1 MNSNTTEN
9 EGTPSDATIDGP
21 GSQLRKARERL
32 GLEQSTV
39 ASHLNLS
46 HSIIQSLEWD
56 DYENLPSPVFVKGYL
71 RNYARLVKV
80 DEDVVVSAFL
90 DLNPATEQSPLPK
103 SQPEDVAKEMH
114 GDPRLFRYITW
125 AVVLILG
132 VMVFFWWQ
140 GRIDEPET
148 ALDTLE
154 EETELLPGFSDS
166 PELTDEGSQSLAL
179 PEADDSSSEV
189 EAPAVFQDSST
200 SSESE
205 TVSAPAESTSY
216 ESQSEPDQVVD
227 ITDSSTSMQMEE
239 SVLTSTAEPETTSVA
254 EAPTMVSDTPVESVA
269 PSGSVLFE
277 FIGNCW
283 VDVRD
288 ASGRARILGVK
299 SEGLRRIL
307 NVNAGPF
314 KVVIGDINAVKV
326 SINGTPY
333 NLRAHARGKVARFTL
348 DPSRL

>member
-1 MNSNTTEN
+1 
-9 EGTPSDATIDGP
+9 
-21 GSQLRKARERL
+21 L

-46 HSIIQSLEWD
+46 HSIIQALEWD
-56 DYENLPSPVFVKGYL
+56 DYENLPSAVFVKGYL

-80 DEDVVVSAFL
+80 DEDAVVSAFL
-90 DLNPATEQSPLPK
+90 DLNPTAEPSPLPK
-103 SQPEDVAKEMH
+103 NQPEDVAKEMH

-132 VMVFFWWQ
+132 VMLLFWWQ

-166 PELTDEGSQSLAL
+166 PELTDDGSQNLIL
-179 PEADDSSSEV
+179 PEATDSVSEM
-189 EAPAVFQDSST
+189 EAPAVFQDSSRP
-200 SSESE
+200 SESE
-205 TVSAPAESTSY
+205 TVSSTAEPASDDSLPES
-216 ESQSEPDQVVD
+216 DQVTD
-227 ITDSSTSMQMEE
+227 ITDSSSSLQMEE
-239 SVLTSTAEPETTSVA
+239 RVQTPPAEPETASVA
-254 EAPTMVSDTPVESVA
+254 EAPAMASDTPVEPVA

-307 NVNAGPF
+307 NINAGPF

-326 SINGTPY
+326 SVNGTPY